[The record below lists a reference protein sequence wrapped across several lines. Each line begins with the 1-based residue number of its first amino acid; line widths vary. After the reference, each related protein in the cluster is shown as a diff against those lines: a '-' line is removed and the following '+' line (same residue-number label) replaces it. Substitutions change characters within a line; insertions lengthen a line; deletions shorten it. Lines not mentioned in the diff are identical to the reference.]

1 MGLPV
6 SNQGDPLM
14 ALMMASVEGVDDTTQ
29 LQSATSEVVEQFT
42 TAATH
47 SVTAGNDILEN
58 DAKAMQGLSGDKLTQ
73 AYSTFQ
79 KDQTVVST
87 TNSKSD
93 ALGKAGA
100 TNVSDVSQALS
111 TIMQFPQAVIDAQ
124 SNVTQLLM
132 GMA

>member
-47 SVTAGNDILEN
+47 SVTAGNDILEK